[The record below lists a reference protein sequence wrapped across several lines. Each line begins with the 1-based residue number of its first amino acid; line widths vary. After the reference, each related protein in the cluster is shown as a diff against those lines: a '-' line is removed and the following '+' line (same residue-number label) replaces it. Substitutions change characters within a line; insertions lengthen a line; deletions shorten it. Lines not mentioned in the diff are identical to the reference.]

1 MEIDHVLDGTQ
12 VDYGYF
18 WWSRKENERYKA
30 VFPEGEFAIDLDGK
44 RVSGKKVDWSM
55 GRVYIGKKTM
65 QELYRKD
72 ERVKISRQSSG
83 LVVVRK
89 LGGGPIVLQKA
100 VGEHPMSIKLR
111 QTQRDSDN
119 PSQFEKAV
127 AEAFSFL
134 GFSTKHIGG
143 RDEPDVLLEDIKA
156 VIDSKTTKE
165 GVISERYVN
174 FEAMERY
181 RDNHSASFLAVV
193 APGFSEGNI
202 RDTATKKSVTLIETE
217 SICKLIENHAQYPY
231 ELALISAALFES
243 EKTVISP
250 SDIPT
255 SITSQ
260 ECLIELAARTL
271 NVFKVSRRQS
281 VSVSELL
288 TFYELQG
295 LQYSNADI
303 ERSLV
308 FVSSPPFSIL
318 RVEGERYV
326 LTADLETVM
335 KKIGLLVKVHARFS
349 GAL

>member
-1 MEIDHVLDGTQ
+1 MEIEHVLDGTQ
-12 VDYGYF
+12 VDHGYF
-18 WWSRKENERYKA
+18 WWPTKENDRYKA
-30 VFPEGEFAIDLDGK
+30 VFPEGEFTIDFDGK
-44 RVSGKKVDWSM
+44 QISRKKVDWSR
-55 GRVYIGKKTM
+55 GRVSVGKKAM
-65 QELYRKD
+65 QELYRMD

-89 LGGGPIVLQKA
+89 LGVGPIVPPPT
-100 VGEHPMSIKLR
+100 VGEHPLSIRLR

-119 PSQFEKAV
+119 PSQFEKTV
-127 AEAFSFL
+127 AKAFSFL
-134 GFSTKHIGG
+134 GFRTKHIGG

-156 VIDSKTTKE
+156 IIDSKTTKE

-174 FEAMERY
+174 FEAIERY
-181 RDNHSASFLAVV
+181 RDNHSASFLAVI

-217 SICKLIENHAQYPY
+217 TICKLIENHAQYPY

-243 EKTVISP
+243 DKTVISP

-255 SITSQ
+255 SVTSQ

-271 NVFKVSRRQS
+271 NVFKVSRRHS
-281 VSVSELL
+281 VSIAELS

-295 LQYSNADI
+295 LQYPNADI

-308 FVSSPPFSIL
+308 FLSSPPFSIL
-318 RVEGERYV
+318 R
-326 LTADLETVM
+326 
-335 KKIGLLVKVHARFS
+335 IGMEAY
-349 GAL
+349 